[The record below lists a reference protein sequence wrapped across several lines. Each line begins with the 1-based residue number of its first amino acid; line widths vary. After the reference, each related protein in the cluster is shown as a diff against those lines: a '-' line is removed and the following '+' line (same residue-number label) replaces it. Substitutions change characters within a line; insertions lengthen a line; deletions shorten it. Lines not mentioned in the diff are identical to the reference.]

1 MTDSIDKDRAAVARY
16 YAAVADGYDAIEE
29 DEDRTEDLEE
39 VADGVAGLVEG
50 MTVLELACG
59 TGRWTEI
66 LADVAGHVIAVDS
79 EPAMLEQAR
88 ERGLDEDLVTFVQAD
103 ALDLPDGLVPDGVHP
118 VKAVFIGFWWSHLT
132 RAHQEQLLASLRK
145 RLGKDVLLVVLDDNE
160 IEGVSPPVARTD
172 AQGNT
177 WQIVNTPDGE
187 RIELP
192 KNYPTDSGLKK
203 RLANVAREIRVARWD
218 TVWVLTCRLK

>member
-1 MTDSIDKDRAAVARY
+1 MSTTNDKDRDAVARY
-16 YAAVADGYDAIEE
+16 YASAAAGWDAREE
-29 DEDRTEDLEE
+29 DEERSEDLDD

-66 LADVAGHVIAVDS
+66 LADVADHVIAVDINA
-79 EPAMLEQAR
+79 AMLDQAR

-103 ALDLPDGLVPDGVHP
+103 ALDLPADLVPPGVAP
-118 VKAVFIGFWWSHLT
+118 VQAVFIGFWWSHLT
-132 RAHQEQLLASLRK
+132 RAHQESLLASLRA
-145 RLGKDVLLVVLDDNE
+145 RLGKDVLLVVLDDND
-160 IEGVSPPVARTD
+160 IEGVSLPVARTD

-177 WQIVNTPDGE
+177 WQIVTTADGE
-187 RIELP
+187 RVELP
-192 KNYPTDSGLKK
+192 KNYPTDSTLKK
-203 RLANVAREIRVARWD
+203 RLGAVAREVRVARWD

>member
-1 MTDSIDKDRAAVARY
+1 MTDSTDKDRDAVARY
-16 YAAVADGYDAIEE
+16 YAAIAADYDAIEE
-29 DEDRTEDLEE
+29 DEERSEDLEE

-59 TGRWTEI
+59 TGRFTEI

-103 ALDLPDGLVPDGVHP
+103 ALDLPADLVPDDIDP
-118 VKAVFIGFWWSHLT
+118 VKAVFTGFWWSHLT
-132 RAHQEQLLASLRK
+132 RAHQEQLLATLRK
-145 RLGKDVLLVVLDDNE
+145 RLGKDVLLIVLDENY
-160 IEGVSPPVARTD
+160 IEGMSLPVARTD

-192 KNYPTDSGLKK
+192 KNYPTDSSLKK